1 MIDVGVPF
9 RDCLIKELVDLIGLK
24 ERLLVDDVVE
34 LLNIGKIAFIKIIF
48 DPVSSTLFFTEIFIG
63 TYASKFNLFCQAD
76 VYMYYYK
83 VRLGS

>member
-34 LLNIGKIAFIKIIF
+34 LLNIGKIAFIKMIF
-48 DPVSSTLFFTEIFIG
+48 DPVSTLFFLLK
-63 TYASKFNLFCQAD
+63 YS
-76 VYMYYYK
+76 
-83 VRLGS
+83 

>member
-34 LLNIGKIAFIKIIF
+34 LLNIGKIAFIKMIF
-48 DPVSSTLFFTEIFIG
+48 DPVCTLFSTEIFIG
-63 TYASKFNLFCQAD
+63 RYLC
-76 VYMYYYK
+76 
-83 VRLGS
+83 L

>member
-48 DPVSSTLFFTEIFIG
+48 DPVSSTLFF
-63 TYASKFNLFCQAD
+63 Y
-76 VYMYYYK
+76 
-83 VRLGS
+83 

>member
-34 LLNIGKIAFIKIIF
+34 LLNIGKIAFIKMIF
-48 DPVSSTLFFTEIFIG
+48 DPVSTLFFTEIFIG
-63 TYASKFNLFCQAD
+63 RYLC
-76 VYMYYYK
+76 
-83 VRLGS
+83 L